1 MEKNQMVYYSAKQ
14 VLNILGISMS
24 TLQRIQN
31 RGEITPEWAGG
42 QRRYSIQEIERYL
55 KENSKKHK
63 ERGRNDERI

>member
-1 MEKNQMVYYSAKQ
+1 MNKNQMEYYSAKQ

-42 QRRYSIQEIERYL
+42 QRRYSKAELERYL
-55 KENSKKHK
+55 EENSKKRR
-63 ERGRNDERI
+63 ERCTV

>member
-1 MEKNQMVYYSAKQ
+1 MNKNQMEYYSAKQ

-42 QRRYSIQEIERYL
+42 QRRYSIQAYSLDKDSLIYL
-55 KENSKKHK
+55 F
-63 ERGRNDERI
+63 I